1 MICSFVIRCLHEMQ
15 HPFYFASIILSIRF
29 ILSFGQAMCYLPWMA
44 HYLVLIGRS
53 KHMFDYEYDHLDLKK
68 KIERFEYQCSEP
80 NIPEADSVS
89 TTFFTMT
96 STIASSSSSPIVL
109 FPSLPSFESDRTLH
123 TIFANNNMC
132 LVWSQLADIHTPPIV
147 TSDFVYVRFI
157 GDSYVMENWFK
168 P

>member
-53 KHMFDYEYDHLDLKK
+53 KHMFDYEYDHLNLKK
-68 KIERFEYQCSEP
+68 KIERFEYQCSEC

-109 FPSLPSFESDRTLH
+109 FPSLPSFESD
-123 TIFANNNMC
+123 
-132 LVWSQLADIHTPPIV
+132 VS
-147 TSDFVYVRFI
+147 
-157 GDSYVMENWFK
+157 GDSCPPSSSLSSFELEV
-168 P
+168 